1 MKRILF
7 ILFVCL
13 PLYVAAQMV
22 QPVHWSGE
30 DRGDSVRIRAT
41 VDEGWHMSILEMGEF
56 MFTQE
61 YKDSFVMTVA
71 KTEMAPIRFN
81 ACNDVMCTAPE
92 VWDYTAHA
100 TSGDE
105 PIKNEKLKIQNG
117 DRSLWLIFL
126 LGLLGGL
133 LAIFTPCV
141 WPIIP
146 MTVSFFLKKGG
157 GLKDAVL
164 YGLSIV
170 IL

>member
-92 VWDYTAHA
+92 IWEY
-100 TSGDE
+100 S
-105 PIKNEKLKIQNG
+105 
-117 DRSLWLIFL
+117 SLS
-126 LGLLGGL
+126 
-133 LAIFTPCV
+133 ADAPKS
-141 WPIIP
+141 
-146 MTVSFFLKKGG
+146 TVTNNPNPT
-157 GLKDAVL
+157 
-164 YGLSIV
+164 
-170 IL
+170 

>member
-41 VDEGWHMSILEMGEF
+41 VDAGWHMSILEMGEF

-92 VWDYTAHA
+92 VWEYSSLSAESASPLSEASSLSSDT
-100 TSGDE
+100 E
-105 PIKNEKLKIQNG
+105 
-117 DRSLWLIFL
+117 RSLWIIFL

-146 MTVSFFLKKGG
+146 MTVSFFLKKAA
-157 GLKDAVL
+157 D
-164 YGLSIV
+164 
-170 IL
+170 